1 MKKKIVI
8 KILFAFVILFGISI
22 KVNAYQS
29 VQNTYITSAGF
40 SYSNFFDNTY
50 NPATNDLTSISY
62 YESFFN
68 YLKTGLTYNNANEN
82 ISNWA
87 NNLITDF
94 ADYPYIIVG
103 RSITNF
109 NNSSST
115 KKYLF
120 WFSKSAPLNNN
131 NVNFRS
137 QQPDILYTWLELDSS
152 NNITWVQSKYY
163 YGTGNSYAS
172 IYGSNYYITDNLES
186 IMSTLTYDLIQS
198 QVISNIYDPNYL
210 NNNSNFNRVCLNNQ
224 NTYFS
229 IIPNNID
236 TSTDFINNDFMLLN
250 KFLASGGRTILT
262 LTDINTNIIT
272 SGTPSDIDWYY
283 NLWSTEYMNSLNTDT
298 NIINFKQKYNFYNN
312 LYGWSIFPN
321 TFSYNKNLNQF
332 SIPVFVLQNSY
343 TYSVDCV
350 PQTVGGSTVC
360 VYDDS
365 VHGGGGRNHD
375 NDIDTITENTCF
387 YIPNTHYVKVW
398 ELNEFNDICDDTIN
412 INGTDYDVCTDDFEN
427 QYLDNINSN
436 NYSGFIGYFKTMLQR
451 LSVPIIFIN
460 SKISL
465 LFSKLPQD
473 IQYMIIGLVAFGFLI
488 GLIRFLTGGK

>member
-1 MKKKIVI
+1 MKKKILI
-8 KILFAFVILFGISI
+8 SIFIFLICLFGFMINPKATYFYKSVDI
-22 KVNAYQS
+22 KNF
-29 VQNTYITSAGF
+29 NGF
-40 SYSNFFDNTY
+40 SNLFNNRSVETAQENFIDIENWQNFYNDLSNYIISQGWTSSFPAFDNMVVIT
-50 NPATNDLTSISY
+50 DMR
-62 YESFFN
+62 YESYSRTYFPNNMFFCSAS
-68 YLKTGLTYNNANEN
+68 GLSINNNNQFVCNDDSTIRINGAYNGVSSSVSGGISRTYPFNDF
-82 ISNWA
+82 SNQ
-87 NNLITDF
+87 LYFYTSSPEV
-94 ADYPYIIVG
+94 Y
-103 RSITNF
+103 
-109 NNSSST
+109 NNSSLQS
-115 KKYLF
+115 L
-120 WFSKSAPLNNN
+120 LNS
-131 NVNFRS
+131 R
-137 QQPDILYTWLELDSS
+137 
-152 NNITWVQSKYY
+152 NIDYF
-163 YGTGNSYAS
+163 
-172 IYGSNYYITDNLES
+172 
-186 IMSTLTYDLIQS
+186 LIPHV
-198 QVISNIYDPNYL
+198 VINNIYDPNYL

-229 IIPNNID
+229 VIPNNID
-236 TSTDFINNDFMLLN
+236 TSTDFTNNDFMLLN

-262 LTDINTNIIT
+262 LSDINTNIIT
-272 SGTPSDIDWYY
+272 SGTPSNIDWYY

-360 VYDDS
+360 VENDNT
-365 VHGGGGRNHD
+365 HGGGGRNHD

-398 ELNEFNDICDDTIN
+398 ELNEFNDIDDTIN
-412 INGTDYDVCTDDFEN
+412 INGTDYNVSTDDFEN
-427 QYLDNINSN
+427 KYLNDINSN